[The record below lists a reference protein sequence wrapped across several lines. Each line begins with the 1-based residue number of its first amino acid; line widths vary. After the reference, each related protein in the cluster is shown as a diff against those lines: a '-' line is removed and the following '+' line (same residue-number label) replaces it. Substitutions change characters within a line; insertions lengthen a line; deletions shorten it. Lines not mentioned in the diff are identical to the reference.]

1 MPSKTKHGTTKSLA
15 QRVAEMLKQRG
26 VQRIFGVPGGGSS
39 LDLIEAAAEQDID
52 FVLCRTETG
61 AAIMAAVTGELT
73 GIPGIVLT
81 GIGPGAASAV
91 NGITYAS
98 LERAPIIIFTDAH
111 EVNATEPPHQIFDQQ
126 SLFAPISKAQQ
137 RLTPSDGATSFERLI
152 NLSAAEPP
160 GPVHFDLSAK
170 DACAN
175 SPRSS
180 YDEVETKTDP
190 NPEMIDAAGRLIRAA
205 ARPVMIVGLQCR
217 SSDRADAANN
227 LVSMLGAP
235 VLATY
240 KAKGVIP
247 DTHPLYVGLYTGAKL
262 DNTVLTEADLIIF
275 FGADP
280 IEMIPGDWPHSAPV
294 IVISETPQLAWPF
307 KPKTELTGSV
317 LKNARALGIHRNNTA
332 WTKLEIET
340 HRKRLRNAIAIRKT
354 AGRSP
359 DEIINAVIATA
370 PKNSRLAVDAGAHMF
385 SCMTHW
391 PADRPHDVLK
401 SNGLSTMGF
410 AIPAALASCLQEP
423 NRPAIALTGDG
434 GMMMSMAELSTAVRL
449 GVNLTVVVMNDAAL
463 SLIDIKQQRQQRPP
477 LGVRYPREDFANIA
491 RGLGCDAW
499 KVGALDPLEFALTEA
514 FEAEGPTLIDATVDP
529 SGYRDQLIALRG

>member
-1 MPSKTKHGTTKSLA
+1 
-15 QRVAEMLKQRG
+15 
-26 VQRIFGVPGGGSS
+26 
-39 LDLIEAAAEQDID
+39 
-52 FVLCRTETG
+52 
-61 AAIMAAVTGELT
+61 
-73 GIPGIVLT
+73 
-81 GIGPGAASAV
+81 
-91 NGITYAS
+91 
-98 LERAPIIIFTDAH
+98 
-111 EVNATEPPHQIFDQQ
+111 
-126 SLFAPISKAQQ
+126 
-137 RLTPSDGATSFERLI
+137 
-152 NLSAAEPP
+152 
-160 GPVHFDLSAK
+160 
-170 DACAN
+170 
-175 SPRSS
+175 
-180 YDEVETKTDP
+180 
-190 NPEMIDAAGRLIRAA
+190 
-205 ARPVMIVGLQCR
+205 MIVGLQCR

-340 HRKRLRNAIAIRKT
+340 HRKRLRNAIAISKT

-401 SNGLSTMGF
+401 SNGLWYGLRYSSSISQLPSRTKS
-410 AIPAALASCLQEP
+410 SCY
-423 NRPAIALTGDG
+423 RFDWRWRHDDVDG
-434 GMMMSMAELSTAVRL
+434 RTLYSRQVRCQS
-449 GVNLTVVVMNDAAL
+449 NC
-463 SLIDIKQQRQQRPP
+463 R
-477 LGVRYPREDFANIA
+477 
-491 RGLGCDAW
+491 
-499 KVGALDPLEFALTEA
+499 
-514 FEAEGPTLIDATVDP
+514 
-529 SGYRDQLIALRG
+529 RDE